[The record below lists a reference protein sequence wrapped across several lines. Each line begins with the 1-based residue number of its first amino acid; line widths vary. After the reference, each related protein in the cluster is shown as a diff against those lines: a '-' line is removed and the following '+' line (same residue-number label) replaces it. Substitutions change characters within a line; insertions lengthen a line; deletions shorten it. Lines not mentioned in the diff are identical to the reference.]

1 MHSTAPARVALLLA
15 SLVPVL
21 LFAAPSSGIA
31 QAEWGVEGELGASLF
46 FGNTSQT
53 TLNTRLATERADSS
67 YELSAIASF
76 NYGEAENDV
85 GEEFVVKRS
94 WEVEGSFDWRPY
106 GRWSPF
112 LFGQGQSSLE
122 RRIDFRYNAGGGA
135 KYTFTRDEEDRLDLS
150 LALLA
155 EQTFARDEAGVD
167 ADESVLAR
175 WSARLRYRQSISD
188 GDVTF
193 STQNFYRPV
202 FGDYG
207 DYVVESRSSFSYA
220 LSEIVTLRLSF
231 LDTYDSRAED
241 RGAETNNDGQLLF
254 SVLASF

>member
-1 MHSTAPARVALLLA
+1 MHPNALARDALLLA
-15 SLVPVL
+15 SLVSVL
-21 LFAAPSSGIA
+21 LFAAPSSATA
-31 QAEWGVEGELGASLF
+31 QTEWDVEGELGASLF

-67 YELSAIASF
+67 YELSAAASF

-85 GEEFVVKRS
+85 GQEFVVKRS
-94 WEVEGSFDWRPY
+94 WDVEGSFDWRPY

-135 KYTFTRDEEDRLDLS
+135 KYTVTRDEENRFDLS

-155 EQTFARDEAGVD
+155 EQTFVRDEEGVD
-167 ADESVLAR
+167 ADEPVLAR

-202 FGDYG
+202 FDDYS
-207 DYVVESRSSFSYA
+207 DYVVESRSSLSYA
-220 LSEIVTLRLSF
+220 LSEVVTLRISF